1 MVTTDGQLYRLN
13 EKTTRKVDKAF
24 KSNLRS
30 ISIII
35 FEVKEIVWFFFAW
48 CLCCGFV
55 LEIIDYFQR
64 RHFNHSQKTIL
75 YNTKCNLFFL
85 SFSPSL
91 FLSFSISLSLSTSL
105 SLSRKK
111 WRVHDHK
118 MFLCFYIQ
126 LNTTLHKHFLS

>member
-35 FEVKEIVWFFFAW
+35 FEVKEILWNFFAF

-91 FLSFSISLSLSTSL
+91 FLSFSISLSLSTPL